1 MLFSFIDI
9 DMAKLIEMDERVGI
23 FEQMEDD
30 VGPVILI
37 NKFSVDPDEFDQF
50 IKGWAAEAKKF
61 KEQPGFISTQLHKG
75 IGGRGTFVN
84 SGQIVF
90 LSAQYN
96 SLSSPIQETCSA
108 WDLCRLILLQI
119 SICCCQRN
127 IHKLA
132 IHVKH
137 CQSL

>member
-50 IKGWAAEAKKF
+50 IKGWAAEA
-61 KEQPGFISTQLHKG
+61 
-75 IGGRGTFVN
+75 R
-84 SGQIVF
+84 
-90 LSAQYN
+90 
-96 SLSSPIQETCSA
+96 SLRSNQGSFQHNYTKA
-108 WDLCRLILLQI
+108 
-119 SICCCQRN
+119 
-127 IHKLA
+127 
-132 IHVKH
+132 
-137 CQSL
+137 